1 MVVVVGGGRSWIL
14 ITPQPHEVSS
24 HKEGGGWGGGV
35 DGVAYTSRLT
45 SVIFVVHTV
54 HDLHFNMQ
62 CS

>member
-1 MVVVVGGGRSWIL
+1 MGGGSSWIL
-14 ITPQPHEVSS
+14 ITLQPHEVPS
-24 HKEGGGWGGGV
+24 HKEGVGGGGV